1 MEETEIKIQVK
12 NTVLKVLPFWLIFL
26 ILVTAVQI
34 GAFQLIKAP
43 VSSKVTN
50 QTPVPQVLGASISL
64 RGEAPSTVSEIPKLK
79 EPDLSNISAKSFL
92 AFDLD
97 SGREYIKENENGK
110 LSIASLTKLLTALV
124 AYKTADLN
132 ANFTI
137 SAKSN
142 IDTKPVLGLVAGD
155 SVKAVDVLNSMIV
168 GSCNDAALALA
179 QYVSDSENKS
189 FITLMNDT
197 AKEIGM
203 NNSNFSN
210 PMGFDSRNNYSTAE
224 DLKILIT
231 ETEKLAI
238 FNNLGRRTS
247 YSFSGSNQKTY
258 TAYATNKLIKNH
270 PDIQAIKTGFTES
283 AGGAMATKITLG
295 SRDIAILVLN
305 SQNREGDTLKI
316 KQQLENSFNWQP

>member
-1 MEETEIKIQVK
+1 
-12 NTVLKVLPFWLIFL
+12 
-26 ILVTAVQI
+26 
-34 GAFQLIKAP
+34 
-43 VSSKVTN
+43 
-50 QTPVPQVLGASISL
+50 
-64 RGEAPSTVSEIPKLK
+64 
-79 EPDLSNISAKSFL
+79 
-92 AFDLD
+92 
-97 SGREYIKENENGK
+97 
-110 LSIASLTKLLTALV
+110 
-124 AYKTADLN
+124 
-132 ANFTI
+132 
-137 SAKSN
+137 
-142 IDTKPVLGLVAGD
+142 
-155 SVKAVDVLNSMIV
+155 
-168 GSCNDAALALA
+168 
-179 QYVSDSENKS
+179 
-189 FITLMNDT
+189 MNDT